1 MKEIVMKVKN
11 HGFNKMNCPLCN
23 EMIKGVPALSRIDNK
38 TKICSKCGILQA
50 LEDFIKYKKE
60 KKNVF

>member
-1 MKEIVMKVKN
+1 MKVKN
-11 HGFNKMNCPLCN
+11 YRFNKLICPICN
-23 EMIKGVPALSRIDNK
+23 EKIKGPPALSRIDNK

-60 KKNVF
+60 N

>member
-1 MKEIVMKVKN
+1 MKVKN

-60 KKNVF
+60 K